1 MVELIKSLAEQYE
14 DKLVAF
20 RRHLHQ
26 NPELSFQEYSTSK
39 FIQETLTE
47 LGVPFQVMATTGV
60 VGQIEGSLQPA
71 SNRVIALR
79 ADIDALPI
87 QEVPGRPYGSSNKGV
102 MHACGHDM
110 HTASLLGAAYIL
122 TQLKQKFSGTIQL
135 VFQPAEE
142 KIPGGAQLL
151 IKEGVLQDP
160 PVETMVGQHVQPSL
174 EVGKIGFRSGKY
186 MASVDELFLRVKGKG
201 GHGALPHLV
210 VDPIV
215 VASQVVLACQQVVSR
230 MNDPRIPSV
239 LSWGYIKGKGAHN
252 VIPDVV
258 ELSGTFRTFDE
269 QWRAQAH
276 QKIKSLVTGIC
287 ESLGA
292 TCDFEIKQGYPFLFN
307 DPELTGKLQNY
318 AKAYFGAENVVDLD
332 IWTASEDFAYYSHEV
347 PSCFYRIGT
356 GNKNKG
362 INSPVHTSNFDIDE
376 SSLKLGAGAISYF
389 ALMQLLER

>member
-1 MVELIKSLAEQYE
+1 
-14 DKLVAF
+14 
-20 RRHLHQ
+20 
-26 NPELSFQEYSTSK
+26 
-39 FIQETLTE
+39 
-47 LGVPFQVMATTGV
+47 
-60 VGQIEGSLQPA
+60 
-71 SNRVIALR
+71 
-79 ADIDALPI
+79 
-87 QEVPGRPYGSSNKGV
+87 
-102 MHACGHDM
+102 
-110 HTASLLGAAYIL
+110 
-122 TQLKQKFSGTIQL
+122 
-135 VFQPAEE
+135 
-142 KIPGGAQLL
+142 
-151 IKEGVLQDP
+151 
-160 PVETMVGQHVQPSL
+160 
-174 EVGKIGFRSGKY
+174 
-186 MASVDELFLRVKGKG
+186 
-201 GHGALPHLV
+201 
-210 VDPIV
+210 IV

-239 LSWGYIKGKGAHN
+239 LSWGYIKGEGAHN

-276 QKIKSLVTGIC
+276 QKIKNLITGIC

-318 AKAYFGAENVVDLD
+318 VKAYFGAENVVDLD

>member
-1 MVELIKSLAEQYE
+1 MVELIKSLAAQYE

-39 FIQETLTE
+39 FIQKALTE

-60 VGQIEGSLQPA
+60 VGQIEGSMQPA

-87 QEVPGRPYGSSNKGV
+87 QEVPGRPYGSSNKSV

-151 IKEGVLQDP
+151 IKERVLQDP

-239 LSWGYIKGKGAHN
+239 LSWGYIKGEGAHN

>member
-1 MVELIKSLAEQYE
+1 MVELIKSLAEKFE

-26 NPELSFQEYSTSK
+26 NPELSFQEYNTSK
-39 FIQETLTE
+39 FIQKALTE
-47 LGVPFQVMATTGV
+47 LGVPFQVIGSTGV
-60 VGQIEGSLQPA
+60 VGQIEGSLQPT
-71 SNRVIALR
+71 SDRVIALR

-87 QEVPGRPYGSSNKGV
+87 QEIPGRAYGSSNQGV

-122 TQLKQKFSGTIQL
+122 TQLKQSFSGTIKL

-151 IKEGVLQDP
+151 IKEGVLKDP

-186 MASVDELFLRVKGKG
+186 MASVDELFLRVRGKG

-239 LSWGYIKGKGAHN
+239 LSWGYIKGEGAHN
-252 VIPDVV
+252 VIPDAV

-269 QWRAQAH
+269 EWRIQAH

-307 DPELTGKLQNY
+307 DIELTGKLQNY

-356 GNKNKG
+356 GNKDKG